1 MLNLQLREQETMCVF
16 KIVSE
21 NPVQAKKKKKRKKRI
36 LKSSA
41 GGLLCAAQ
49 QQQGCSKAASP
60 VLGPD
65 VR

>member
-21 NPVQAKKKKKRKKRI
+21 NPVQAKKKKKKRI